1 MKEIVD
7 EANKI
12 PCNLG
17 NPFTKISRIHNE
29 ALEWM
34 KENDNLLK
42 RCGIV
47 GNLPESNSEQ
57 KPVSIEEVNAAV
69 ESANSDLSVDLEE
82 AKNLEEMASKSQS
95 WFDQVDD
102 VAPVKRS
109 KRVVGKKN
117 NTTKA
122 SVQTVLSLI
131 DKATDIPMDTTESVE
146 RLKVLLNEVQA
157 WRLETQQSLKDLNT
171 SLKQVSS
178 SRKELHQSKSQNSTM
193 GDMDIDTKPPESI
206 TADGTLDDEKKETS
220 ELSDSLMFE
229 EKTKDDIFRAFEN
242 ISNTLSL
249 VSILTFEEDLIKKL
263 ASFMKWWQK
272 ACDVVD
278 SHEQIFSDKRW
289 KKDLGVLIQ
298 QGPKMENMIDKSSF
312 NLSDSEVEEIKMLQ
326 ETQNGIA
333 CITEEEI
340 SRLEILRVK
349 CDEYYKWCEKVT
361 ESYIECDK
369 RVPLE
374 VLTNLA
380 QECEVYPS
388 SKFHCIWC
396 VLIFQSM
403 SYKSFTQTPKL

>member
-7 EANKI
+7 EADKI

-17 NPFTKISRIHNE
+17 NPYTKISRIHNE
-29 ALEWM
+29 ASEWM
-34 KENDNLLK
+34 VENDNLLK

-47 GNLPESNSEQ
+47 GSLPESSSEH

-69 ESANSDLSVDLEE
+69 ESANNDISVDLEE
-82 AKNLEEMASKSQS
+82 AKSLEEMASKSQS
-95 WFDQVDD
+95 WFDQVAD

-117 NTTKA
+117 DSTKA

-131 DKATDIPMDTTESVE
+131 EKATNIPMDTTESVE
-146 RLKVLLNEVQA
+146 RLKMLLNEVQA
-157 WRLETQQSLKDLNT
+157 WRLETQQSLKDFNT

-178 SRKELHQSKSQNSTM
+178 SRKDLHRSNSQNSTT
-193 GDMDIDTKPPESI
+193 GDMDIDSKAPENI
-206 TADGTLDDEKKETS
+206 KDDGTLDEEKKETL
-220 ELSDSLMFE
+220 ELSDSLTPE
-229 EKTKDDIFRAFEN
+229 EKTKDDIFRIFEN

-249 VSILTFEEDLIKKL
+249 VSILTFEEELIKNL
-263 ASFMKWWQK
+263 ASFMKWWK
-272 ACDVVD
+272 EACDVVD

-289 KKDLGVLIQ
+289 KKDLGSLIQ
-298 QGPKMENMIDKSSF
+298 QGPKMQKIIDKSSF
-312 NLSDSEVEEIKMLQ
+312 NLSDSEVEEMKILE
-326 ETQNGIA
+326 ETQYGIT
-333 CITEEEI
+333 CITTEEI

-380 QECEVYPS
+380 QECEIYPS
-388 SKFHCIWC
+388 SKFLCI
-396 VLIFQSM
+396 
-403 SYKSFTQTPKL
+403 

>member
-7 EANKI
+7 EADKI

-17 NPFTKISRIHNE
+17 NPYTKINRIHSE

-34 KENDNLLK
+34 EEHDDLLK

-47 GNLPESNSEQ
+47 GNSPESTSEQ

-69 ESANSDLSVDLEE
+69 ESANNDLSVDLEE
-82 AKNLEEMASKSQS
+82 AKSLEEMALKSQS
-95 WFDQVDD
+95 WFDQVAD

-117 NTTKA
+117 DSTKA

-131 DKATDIPMDTTESVE
+131 DRATDIPMDTTESVE

-157 WRLETQQSLKDLNT
+157 WRLATQQSLKDLNT
-171 SLKQVSS
+171 SLKQVSL
-178 SRKELHQSKSQNSTM
+178 SRKELHHSKSQNSTM
-193 GDMDIDTKPPESI
+193 ADMDIDIKPSVSI
-206 TADGTLDDEKKETS
+206 TADGTLDEKKKETS
-220 ELSDSLMFE
+220 EVSDSLMSE
-229 EKTKDDIFRAFEN
+229 EKTKDDIFRAFDN

-249 VSILTFEEDLIKKL
+249 VSILTFEENLIKKL

-278 SHEQIFSDKRW
+278 SHEQIFSDKKW

-298 QGPKMENMIDKSSF
+298 QGPKMQKMIDKSSF
-312 NLSDSEVEEIKMLQ
+312 KLSDSEVEEMKMLQ
-326 ETQNGIA
+326 ETQCGIT
-333 CITEEEI
+333 CVTQEEI

-374 VLTNLA
+374 VLTNLV
-380 QECEVYPS
+380 QECEIYPS

-396 VLIFQSM
+396 FCI
-403 SYKSFTQTPKL
+403 

>member
-7 EANKI
+7 EADKI

-17 NPFTKISRIHNE
+17 NPYTKISRIHNE
-29 ALEWM
+29 ASEWM
-34 KENDNLLK
+34 EENDNLLK

-47 GNLPESNSEQ
+47 GSFPESSSEH

-69 ESANSDLSVDLEE
+69 ESANNDISVDLEE
-82 AKNLEEMASKSQS
+82 AKSLEEMASKSQS
-95 WFDQVDD
+95 WFDQVAD

-117 NTTKA
+117 DSTKA

-131 DKATDIPMDTTESVE
+131 EKATNIPMDTTESVE
-146 RLKVLLNEVQA
+146 RLKMLLNEVQA

-178 SRKELHQSKSQNSTM
+178 SRKDLHRSNSQNSTT
-193 GDMDIDTKPPESI
+193 GDMDIDSKARENI
-206 TADGTLDDEKKETS
+206 KDDGTLDEEKKETS
-220 ELSDSLMFE
+220 ELSDSLTPE
-229 EKTKDDIFRAFEN
+229 EKTKDDIFRIFEN

-249 VSILTFEEDLIKKL
+249 VSILTFEEELIKNL
-263 ASFMKWWQK
+263 ASFMKWWK
-272 ACDVVD
+272 EACDVVD

-289 KKDLGVLIQ
+289 KKDLGSLIQ
-298 QGPKMENMIDKSSF
+298 QGPKMQKIIDKSSF
-312 NLSDSEVEEIKMLQ
+312 NLSDSEVEEMKILE
-326 ETQNGIA
+326 ETQYGIT
-333 CITEEEI
+333 CITTEEI

-380 QECEVYPS
+380 QECEIYPS
-388 SKFHCIWC
+388 SKFLCI
-396 VLIFQSM
+396 
-403 SYKSFTQTPKL
+403 